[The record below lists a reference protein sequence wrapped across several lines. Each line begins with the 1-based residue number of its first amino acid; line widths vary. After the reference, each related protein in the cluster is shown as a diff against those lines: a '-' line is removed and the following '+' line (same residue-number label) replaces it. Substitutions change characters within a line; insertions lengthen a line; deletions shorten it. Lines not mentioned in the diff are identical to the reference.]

1 MVREPV
7 DAAGAGEPAGFVLD
21 ASVTV
26 SWCFEDERTPATQ
39 AVLERLREVTAFVPA
54 IWPLEVGNAL
64 LVAERRSRLGPEQT
78 GAILD
83 LLARLPIR
91 FADPVTGPDW
101 MALVVLARNAGL
113 ATYDAAYLDLALRSG
128 LPLAS
133 TDARLRAA
141 AETRGVQV
149 LP

>member
-1 MVREPV
+1 
-7 DAAGAGEPAGFVLD
+7 
-21 ASVTV
+21 
-26 SWCFEDERTPATQ
+26 
-39 AVLERLREVTAFVPA
+39 
-54 IWPLEVGNAL
+54 
-64 LVAERRSRLGPEQT
+64 
-78 GAILD
+78 
-83 LLARLPIR
+83 
-91 FADPVTGPDW
+91 
-101 MALVVLARNAGL
+101 L